1 LKQSDAEGLMIYK
14 RVAARLK
21 AQDWVAITIEL
32 AIVVVGVFIGTQVS
46 NWNAERL
53 ERQGNARVLH
63 NLRPEIAD
71 MVANFRTIYAYYDA
85 TNHYAQTA
93 FAGWRGDPEVSDRDF
108 VVGAF
113 QATQIYFTGLNNDT
127 WSQIY
132 GSDRLRTIDNRAI
145 RKDLSVLM
153 TTDYLALERDLSS
166 NYRQHAREVIP
177 NDVQDAIRDQCG
189 DRAVAG
195 AVSSLFLPPNCDLHY
210 PAPRMAAAA
219 AALRAKPGLVNELNW
234 HLAVI
239 ASYRSN
245 IAVVDGVAQDLLAKL
260 GRD

>member
-1 LKQSDAEGLMIYK
+1 MIY
-14 RVAARLK
+14 RRAAARLK
-21 AQDWVAITIEL
+21 AQDWLAIAIEL
-32 AIVVVGVFIGTQVS
+32 AIVIVGVFIGTQVS

-71 MVANFRTIYAYYDA
+71 MVARFRTIYDYYD
-85 TNHYAQTA
+85 TSTRYAQTA
-93 FAGWRGDPEVSDRDF
+93 FGGWRGDPDVSDRDF

-113 QATQIYFTGLNNDT
+113 QASQIYYTGLNNDT

-132 GSDRLRTIDNRAI
+132 GSDRLRTIDDRPM

-153 TTDYLALERDLSS
+153 TTDYSAMERDLFS
-166 NYRQHAREVIP
+166 NYRQHARELIP
-177 NDVQDAIRDQCG
+177 ADVQDAIRDQCG
-189 DRAVAG
+189 DRPVTG
-195 AVSSLFLPPNCDLHY
+195 AVNSLFLPPKCDLHY
-210 PAPRMAAAA
+210 PAARLVAAAA
-219 AALRAKPGLVNELNW
+219 VLREHPELVNELNW

-245 IAVVDGVAQDLLAKL
+245 VGAVDSVARDLLARL
-260 GRD
+260 GND